1 MTATSTATH
10 PALRQRLPLYPSQF
24 ISAMALVSLGPLL
37 DPMMRDLGVPLSKG
51 GLISAGLFLGNV
63 FGITI
68 LNMTMSRVPAKWALA
83 GGTALLGAGLLV
95 AGAASRNLWSLS
107 LAFVLVGLAGAF
119 MNATCWMWLAAHIKK
134 DVAASALAMIL
145 FFGLGMV
152 VTPVV
157 LGQVIDRG
165 ATWRWILVAEGGI
178 ALAMALVLACLP
190 LLDILG
196 RQNVRF
202 SHLRQVVAHDPW
214 LLLGILGA
222 GLMYTGTE
230 TTINVWLP
238 KFQID
243 VFGASDTWA
252 SLAVTL
258 FWVGLVVGRLTVMRL
273 TRRFS
278 PSRLLLL
285 CACTLAVFVVAVAF
299 TPSQTV
305 ALVLSV
311 GAGLG
316 ASASYG
322 IIGSYS
328 GRFPEW
334 QSGVASSLFILS
346 GGIGS
351 VAFPYLMG
359 PLASSAGFR
368 IALAATAVPAVAYA
382 LFSLVIHARADEER
396 R

>member
-10 PALRQRLPLYPSQF
+10 PALRHRLPLYPSQF
-24 ISAMALVSLGPLL
+24 IGAMALVSLGPLL

-119 MNATCWMWLAAHIKK
+119 MNATCWMWLAAHIRK

-252 SLAVTL
+252 SLAVSL
-258 FWVGLVVGRLTVMRL
+258 FWVGLVVGRFTVMR
-273 TRRFS
+273 
-278 PSRLLLL
+278 P
-285 CACTLAVFVVAVAF
+285 ADPAF
-299 TPSQTV
+299 
-305 ALVLSV
+305 LSV
-311 GAGLG
+311 A
-316 ASASYG
+316 
-322 IIGSYS
+322 
-328 GRFPEW
+328 
-334 QSGVASSLFILS
+334 
-346 GGIGS
+346 
-351 VAFPYLMG
+351 
-359 PLASSAGFR
+359 
-368 IALAATAVPAVAYA
+368 ALAALRMHFGRLRGRGRVHAITDGGAGAVRRSRSGSVGFLRDHRELFRTFPRVAV
-382 LFSLVIHARADEER
+382 R
-396 R
+396 RRLLAVHPLGRDR